1 MAADLTDIYGE
12 FRLAVSAVQ
21 PTLPLTEADYITLF
35 KRGIRK
41 MYIDTG
47 RSEQYS
53 GQKLNVE
60 TMEWD
65 EDMGQD
71 EQWYACLAAQVAFC
85 DQIILDASGSGRITQ
100 HKTDAL
106 TVVYSD
112 KGAGMAQAMRDAL
125 RQDLTEAF
133 HKMPQYAEPMGG

>member
-60 TMEWD
+60 TMESVS
-65 EDMGQD
+65 
-71 EQWYACLAAQVAFC
+71 YTH
-85 DQIILDASGSGRITQ
+85 LDVYKRQHSSGG
-100 HKTDAL
+100 AL
-106 TVVYSD
+106 F
-112 KGAGMAQAMRDAL
+112 KGAQAQGAD
-125 RQDLTEAF
+125 
-133 HKMPQYAEPMGG
+133 